1 MLKECY
7 VPFRLNI
14 GLLSTLVPSKMSS
27 KLFIPKPI
35 PIGTAKSFLFLLIV
49 LLIPLLLRR
58 AFVISISFSF
68 MGEFVGFFNIESF
81 FVFEEVVNKTLVKT
95 LKRNNNTSH
104 IIFRFSIVF
113 QNLRHIHE
121 I

>member
-14 GLLSTLVPSKMSS
+14 GLLSTLVPSKMSN

-81 FVFEEVVNKTLVKT
+81 FVFEEVVGKTVVKT
-95 LKRNNNTSH
+95 LKRN
-104 IIFRFSIVF
+104 
-113 QNLRHIHE
+113 
-121 I
+121 